1 MLGSDALSESDG
13 EADGLIDDSVG
24 ALFVDIDT
32 AGDPEELTAAF
43 CDVKGALVTLG
54 DDPEIVGAALEVGT
68 RAPEVVEPAT
78 LGEVAC

>member
-13 EADGLIDDSVG
+13 VTDGLIDDTVG

-32 AGDPEELTAAF
+32 VGDPGELVAAS
-43 CDVKGALVTLG
+43 CDVEGALVTLG
-54 DDPEIVGAALEVGT
+54 DDPEIIGAALEVVA

-78 LGEVAC
+78 LSEVAC